1 MTKKEMLSINEAAKL
16 LGVSIDTLRRWD
28 ASGKLHAE
36 RSPGGHRYYNHD
48 TLERFSKDLFALACV
63 WAESVTPPELSSE
76 VYCDTQDR
84 FHARQNTLAILLD
97 QQEETRSVA
106 PIVASMTGEI
116 GNNSFDHNIGNW
128 PDVAGIFFAYDFS
141 KRIVAL
147 ADRGVGI
154 RTTLRRVRP
163 NIKDDIEALTIA
175 MNERVSGRAPEQRG
189 NGLKFVR
196 KVAEKYG
203 VGVML
208 QSGIA
213 VAEVRK
219 GAKKLSIRL
228 ADRNIRGTIAKITY

>member
-1 MTKKEMLSINEAAKL
+1 MMSINEVAKL

-28 ASGKLHAE
+28 ASGKLRAE
-36 RSPGGHRYYNHD
+36 RSPGGHRHYDRD
-48 TLERFSKDLFALACV
+48 TIERFSKDFFALARV
-63 WAESVTPPELSSE
+63 WAESVTPPELPSE
-76 VYCDTQDR
+76 VYCDTPDR
-84 FHARQNTLAILLD
+84 FRARQNTLAILLD
-97 QQEETRSVA
+97 RQEETRAIA

-128 PDVAGIFFAYDFS
+128 PDVTGIFFAYDLP
-141 KRIVAL
+141 KRIVVL

-154 RTTLRRVRP
+154 RATLLRVRP
-163 NIKDDIEALTIA
+163 DIKDDIEALTIA
-175 MNERVSGRAPEQRG
+175 IYERISGRAPEQRG

-203 VGVML
+203 VGVTL

-213 VAEVRK
+213 VAEIKK
-219 GAKKLSIRL
+219 GTKKLSIRL